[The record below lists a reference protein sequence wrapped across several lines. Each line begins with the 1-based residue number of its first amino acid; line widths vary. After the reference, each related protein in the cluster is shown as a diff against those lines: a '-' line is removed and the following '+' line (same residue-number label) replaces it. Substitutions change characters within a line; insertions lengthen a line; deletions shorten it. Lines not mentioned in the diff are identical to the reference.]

1 MLRQLPLAAAVAAL
15 ALALAVPVAL
25 ASRSATRSET
35 RAITRAVET
44 SPVADVDRIP
54 TNRYRVG
61 GIKVTTLPSRR
72 LGAWAIASIIPV
84 GRFKNTMQGA
94 DVILVKP
101 AGTNDWTAVDV
112 GTAEV
117 GCGIA
122 PDAVLKDLYHS
133 SGDVCPPGQ
142 GV

>member
-1 MLRQLPLAAAVAAL
+1 MPRQLPLVAAVAAL
-15 ALALAVPVAL
+15 ALAVAVPAAL

-35 RAITRAVET
+35 RAITRAVQT
-44 SPVADVDRIP
+44 TPVADVDRIP

-72 LGAWAIASIIPV
+72 LGAWAIADLIPV
-84 GRFKNTMQGA
+84 GRFKNTMQGGIG
-94 DVILVKP
+94 ILVKP
-101 AGTNDWTAVDV
+101 AGTNDWTVVDF

-122 PDAVLKDLYHS
+122 PDAVLKDLYNAK
-133 SGDVCPPGQ
+133 GDVCPPGQ